1 MLICLT
7 SLTMLHVQD
16 DLQLLRPST
25 MYSLAEFYLS
35 GSYDPFWTEPKHYDL
50 FKHKFLFRFEHF
62 HQMLK
67 AMDLEDK
74 FFRVGGEKKKNKY
87 RADVCLLVLL
97 WQLSF
102 PV

>member
-1 MLICLT
+1 
-7 SLTMLHVQD
+7 
-16 DLQLLRPST
+16 

-35 GSYDPFWTEPKHYDL
+35 GSYDPFWTEPNHYDL